1 MKSIVDQVINATKVS
16 AKYLYINEEVEE
28 LTGPALKD
36 EKITYKDQEMNYY
49 HFIEMLIS
57 KSYKLNAAISVDKTG
72 IDVRVV
78 DLEILVQ
85 IILDTNRSDE
95 LLELADKKLN
105 GFMVK
110 LNSKINYFD
119 KLKKY
124 LNRDIHL
131 GRIEIENDFKRMV
144 NKFEVDHGMDLKKV
158 LMGALGVPWH
168 KYKYELFK
176 RIKT

>member
-1 MKSIVDQVINATKVS
+1 LNPTLDTSNTKRLEKKGGMKMSKEINKS
-16 AKYLYINEEVEE
+16 DLFN
-28 LTGPALKD
+28 KD
-36 EKITYKDQEMNYY
+36 EKIIYKGEEMDVY

-57 KSYKLNAAISVDKTG
+57 KSYKLNTAISVDKTEIG
-72 IDVRVV
+72 VRLV

-85 IILDTNRSDE
+85 IILETNLKDE
-95 LLELADKKLN
+95 LLELADEELN
-105 GFMVK
+105 NFIIE
-110 LNSKINYFD
+110 LNSKINYFE

-144 NKFEVDHGMDLKKV
+144 NKFEVAHSLDMKKV

-168 KYKYELFK
+168 NVKYKVFK
-176 RIKT
+176 NIK